1 MKRFHAIRATIV
13 ACLLC
18 LPLCACSTS
27 CPAEPTDTVETS
39 ETSDIH
45 ETEETEQIDQT
56 EVPTMP
62 DTETE
67 TLTETAPET
76 TAETEAETVAAT
88 EPETETETEVETRP
102 PYSGS
107 DSKTVN
113 LAADLANSVTGYYP
127 SAKKNTF
134 VIENQNATL
143 TYNLSDPSRPYGIAS
158 LATPDGKVYL
168 SDTADSFIKLANGQT
183 FYASDTI
190 GRVNLY
196 DQGFYYYD
204 VHVLDQTFG
213 SDDDIIRE
221 QKVDP
226 QNYTGQ
232 HDLRKVAK
240 NAEGGITLTVESA
253 TDPYIC
259 FGGLSFDTSLYTTAI
274 ITLRSSFSTSA
285 ELFFV
290 AGSEANFTGQQRMS
304 FPVLADGEYHSYMV
318 RLSHGHD
325 YTGTLSALR
334 LDIGSQADETIDVA
348 SIQLVGLDPAL
359 PQVTLDRDFIS
370 YSDKINDVVR
380 FMADETVT
388 GVASIGTEWRI
399 PADTVEKLI
408 VGGKN
413 GDHTTIGEVDWN
425 TAVYVGLD
433 IRDTGIFGLILLPH
447 ETSGSLSVELIDGE
461 YIIRQTYTP
470 TGGTL
475 AKGSSTYVGHR
486 IYTDATHSF
495 DDFLYTAACERKPLQ
510 GIKVLDDKKNAYYVG
525 YNALRGAYEFS
536 LRNSGNFSYLYEHPD
551 ETYSVTFELAGGDRD
566 RQIYILAAT
575 TNGCLEGSAV
585 LDRNDRLLPVQVEV
599 CKNFA
604 GDGEELYYTNNDS
617 QSYGYA
623 IFPMT
628 VAAGETERLT
638 VLHLYERWGTYRL
651 KQVSSIRFT
660 QAYYHMSTGVTET
673 NCISFFDYWGNR
685 LPDHRALSQP
695 YWRDTYLSALDQNG
709 NPIGNK
715 TMVGNQP
722 QHENNGTHTFLRY
735 KNAYGTQIS
744 TLSQRHH
751 IDSSGPTYFD
761 LTMSYIT
768 DDGCIEADIRHMEM
782 AQYDENRAYYEL
794 DYRVT
799 GEVTIDDFKDSFEIY
814 ALTSN
819 RTQQYQQLG
828 YLDADNQSRIVKAS
842 ARRRAVYYTL
852 GSEYP
857 YFDYF
862 CLEDTDTT
870 QFDRNDVYS
879 NVSVLIKDWDIVI
892 GGQPYTGALILRE
905 QDHRLVLTL
914 DLEDVTLLP
923 GDYIHIDLIL
933 MPWGDC
939 HSTDD
944 SNVRLTRENTLLHPI
959 TVTSEQDTPT
969 DDPFLPGV
977 RSADGQSATFTVSG
991 GLDNIDRTGY
1001 ASAGNTAYSTHYDRD
1016 YNVAV
1021 RVYGLHDLGTLK
1033 LYELIDGQWIL
1044 VDLSSALGYDGY
1056 SVLYDED
1063 NSFSYAFNINMN
1075 AAAPR
1080 TFKVT
1085 VMVE

>member
-1 MKRFHAIRATIV
+1 MKRFHAVRAAIV

-18 LPLCACSTS
+18 LPLGACSTS
-27 CPAEPTDTVETS
+27 CPAEPTDTTETTES
-39 ETSDIH
+39 NEMH
-45 ETEETEQIDQT
+45 ETEPLTET
-56 EVPTMP
+56 EVPTML

-67 TLTETAPET
+67 TETLPETAPET
-76 TAETEAETVAAT
+76 TT
-88 EPETETETEVETRP
+88 ETETETEVETIP

-113 LAADLANSVTGYYP
+113 LAAELANGVTGYYS
-127 SAKKNTF
+127 SAQKDAF

-143 TYNLSDPSRPYGIAS
+143 IYNLSDPARPFGIAS
-158 LATPDGKVYL
+158 LTTPDGHAYL
-168 SDTADSFIKLANGQT
+168 ADTADSFIKLENGQT
-183 FYASDTI
+183 FYASKTI

-213 SDDDIIRE
+213 SVDDIIRR
-221 QKVDP
+221 QDI
-226 QNYTGQ
+226 
-232 HDLRKVAK
+232 DLRSFSGHNDLSRVTNEAD
-240 NAEGGITLTVESA
+240 GGISLTVEDA
-253 TDPYIC
+253 RDPYIYYN
-259 FGGLSFDTSLYTTAI
+259 GLSLDTSLYTTAV
-274 ITLRSSFSTSA
+274 ITLRSSLSTSA

-290 AGSEANFTGQQRMS
+290 AGSATGYTGQQRMS
-304 FPVLADGEYHSYMV
+304 FPILADGEYHTYLV
-318 RLSHGHD
+318 RLSNGQD
-325 YTGTLSALR
+325 YTGKLTGLR
-334 LDIGSQADETIDVA
+334 LDIGSQDGEVIEVA
-348 SIQLVGLDPAL
+348 SLQMAALDPTL
-359 PQVTLDRDFIS
+359 PQVTLDRDLIA
-370 YSDKINDVVR
+370 YSDKLNDVVR
-380 FMADETVT
+380 FMADADVS
-388 GVASIGTEWRI
+388 GVAAIGTEWRI
-399 PADTVEKLI
+399 PADTVEKLV
-408 VGGKN
+408 VGDKN
-413 GDHTTIGEVDWN
+413 GNHTVMDEVDWS

-433 IRDTGIFGLILLPH
+433 IRDTGVFGLILLPH
-447 ETSGSLSVELIDGE
+447 ETSGSLSVELVNGE
-461 YIIRQTYTP
+461 YILRQSYTP
-470 TGGTL
+470 TDNTL

-486 IYTDATHSF
+486 IYTDTTHSF
-495 DDFLYTAACERKPLQ
+495 EDFLYTAACEREPLQ
-510 GIKVLDDKKNAYYVG
+510 GVKVLDNKKNAYYVG

-536 LRNSGNFSYLYEHPD
+536 VRNGGSFSYLYENPD
-551 ETYSVTFELAGGDRD
+551 EEYSVTFELDGADRD
-566 RQIYILAAT
+566 RRIYILAAT

-585 LDRNDRLLPVQVEV
+585 LDRNDRLLPIQVEV

-604 GDGEELYYTNNDS
+604 GDGEELYYTDNDS

-695 YWRDTYLSALDQNG
+695 YWRDTYLSALDQDG

-799 GEVTIDDFKDSFEIY
+799 EEVTIDDFKDSFEIY

-828 YLDADNQSRIVKAS
+828 YLDADNQSQIVKAG

-852 GSEYP
+852 GSECP

-870 QFDRNDVYS
+870 QFDRSDVYS

-977 RSADGQSATFTVSG
+977 RSTDGQSATFTVSG

-1001 ASAGNTAYSTHYDRD
+1001 ASEGNTAYSTHYDRD
-1016 YNVAV
+1016 YNVAI
-1021 RVYGLHDLGTLK
+1021 RVYGLHELGTLQ
-1033 LYELIDGQWIL
+1033 LYELIDGQWVL
-1044 VDLSSALGYDGY
+1044 VDLSSERSYDGY